1 MAFSEPGQEMGTER
15 QDTLEPHVPLC
26 QEIQLMDNVL
36 LCSAYLP
43 PISFFTAINSGGD
56 VLIEQYDNYC
66 KQTYRNRCRIATAG
80 GVQTLTIPVV
90 KADSPKQLMKDVRI
104 SDHGEWR
111 RQHWNALESAYM
123 NSPFFMYYQDDF
135 RPFYDKKY
143 EFLVDFN
150 TELTLLILK
159 LAGINKELRLTES
172 YTRHTD
178 GTTDF
183 RQMVEPGVQESAAPH
198 PYWQVFKQKYGF
210 LPNLSAVD
218 LLFNMGP
225 EFPLY
230 L

>member
-1 MAFSEPGQEMGTER
+1 MQT
-15 QDTLEPHVPLC
+15 
-26 QEIQLMDNVL
+26 VL
-36 LCSAYLP
+36 LTSAYLP
-43 PISFFTAINSGGD
+43 PVSFFTAINSGGD

-90 KADSPKQLMKDVRI
+90 KTDSPKQLMKDVRI

-111 RQHWNALESAYM
+111 HQHWNALESAYM

-135 RPFYDKKY
+135 RPFYKKKY
-143 EFLVDFN
+143 EFLLDFN
-150 TELTLLILK
+150 TELTLLIMK
-159 LAGINKELRLTES
+159 LAGIDKTVRLTES
-172 YTRHTD
+172 YGNRETQNDGITD
-178 GTTDF
+178 L
-183 RQMVEPGVQESAAPH
+183 RNLVEPGKNKPETQK
-198 PYWQVFKQKYGF
+198 PYWQVFKQKHGF

>member
-1 MAFSEPGQEMGTER
+1 M
-15 QDTLEPHVPLC
+15 DT
-26 QEIQLMDNVL
+26 IL
-36 LCSAYLP
+36 LTSAYLP

-56 VLIEQYDNYC
+56 VLVEQYDNYC
-66 KQTYRNRCRIATAG
+66 KQTYRNRCVIATAG
-80 GVQTLTIPVV
+80 GKQTLTIPVA
-90 KADSPKQLMKDVRI
+90 KSDSPKQLMKDVRI

-135 RPFYDKKY
+135 RPFYEKKY
-143 EFLVDFN
+143 EFLIDFN
-150 TELTLLILK
+150 TELTRRIME
-159 LAGINKELRLTES
+159 LAGIKKEIKLTES
-172 YTRHTD
+172 YMLGTD
-178 GTTDF
+178 GITDL
-183 RQMVEPGVQESAAPH
+183 RAIAEPGVQEPLNAK

-210 LPNLSAVD
+210 QANLSAVD

>member
-1 MAFSEPGQEMGTER
+1 
-15 QDTLEPHVPLC
+15 
-26 QEIQLMDNVL
+26 MDNTL

-43 PISFFTAINSGGD
+43 PVNFFTAIKSGGD

-80 GVQTLTIPVV
+80 GIQTLTIPVV
-90 KADSPKQLMKDVRI
+90 KSDSPKQLMKDVRI
-104 SDHGEWR
+104 SDHGDWR

-135 RPFYDKKY
+135 RPFYERRI
-143 EFLVDFN
+143 EFLIDFN
-150 TELTLLILK
+150 TQLTELILK
-159 LAGINKELRLTES
+159 LAGMDKKIKLTES
-172 YTRHTD
+172 YSRPTQGIND
-178 GTTDF
+178 L
-183 RQMVEPGVQESAAPH
+183 RQLIDPQQTAQNR

-210 LPNLSAVD
+210 QPNLSAVD

-225 EFPLY
+225 EFPLF

>member
-1 MAFSEPGQEMGTER
+1 MQT
-15 QDTLEPHVPLC
+15 
-26 QEIQLMDNVL
+26 VL
-36 LCSAYLP
+36 LTSAYLP
-43 PISFFTAINSGGD
+43 PVSFFTAINSGGD

-90 KADSPKQLMKDVRI
+90 KTDSPKQLMKDVRI

-111 RQHWNALESAYM
+111 HQHWNALESAYM

-135 RPFYDKKY
+135 RPFYEKKY
-143 EFLVDFN
+143 EFLLDFN
-150 TELTLLILK
+150 TELTLLIMK
-159 LAGINKELRLTES
+159 LAGIDKTVRLTES
-172 YTRHTD
+172 YGNRETQNDGITD
-178 GTTDF
+178 L
-183 RQMVEPGVQESAAPH
+183 RNLVEPGKNKPETQK
-198 PYWQVFKQKYGF
+198 PYWQVFKQKHGF

>member
-1 MAFSEPGQEMGTER
+1 
-15 QDTLEPHVPLC
+15 
-26 QEIQLMDNVL
+26 MDNTL

-43 PISFFTAINSGGD
+43 PVNFFTAIKSGGD

-80 GVQTLTIPVV
+80 GIQTLTIPVV
-90 KADSPKQLMKDVRI
+90 KSDSPKQLMKDVRI
-104 SDHGEWR
+104 SDHGDWR

-135 RPFYDKKY
+135 RPFYERRI
-143 EFLVDFN
+143 EFLIDFN
-150 TELTLLILK
+150 TQLTELILK
-159 LAGINKELRLTES
+159 LADMDKKIKLTES
-172 YTRHTD
+172 YSRPSTGIND
-178 GTTDF
+178 L
-183 RQMVEPGVQESAAPH
+183 RQLIDPQQTAQNR

-210 LPNLSAVD
+210 QPNLSAVD

>member
-1 MAFSEPGQEMGTER
+1 M
-15 QDTLEPHVPLC
+15 DT
-26 QEIQLMDNVL
+26 VL
-36 LCSAYLP
+36 LSSAYLP
-43 PISFFTAINSGGD
+43 PVSFFTAIKSGGD

-66 KQTYRNRCRIATAG
+66 KQTYRNRCRIATSAG
-80 GVQTLTIPVV
+80 IQTLTIPVV
-90 KADSPKQLMKDVRI
+90 KSTSPKQLMKDVRI

-111 RQHWNALESAYM
+111 HQHWNALESAYM

-135 RPFYDKKY
+135 RPFYEKKY

-159 LAGINKELRLTES
+159 LAGMDKTVNLTES
-172 YTRHTD
+172 YGKKEQSILD
-178 GTTDF
+178 L
-183 RQMVEPGVQESAAPH
+183 RQLVNPGQHEPKACR
-198 PYWQVFKQKYGF
+198 PYWQVFRQKYGF
-210 LPNLSAVD
+210 LANLSAVD

>member
-1 MAFSEPGQEMGTER
+1 MPN
-15 QDTLEPHVPLC
+15 TLLS
-26 QEIQLMDNVL
+26 
-36 LCSAYLP
+36 SAYLP

-66 KQTYRNRCRIATAG
+66 KQTYRNRCRIATAS
-80 GVQTLTIPVV
+80 GVQTLTVPVV
-90 KADSPKQLMKDVRI
+90 KSSSPKQLMKDVRI

-135 RPFYDKKY
+135 RPFYEKKY
-143 EFLVDFN
+143 EFLIDYN
-150 TELTLLILK
+150 TELTLLIMK
-159 LAGINKELRLTES
+159 LAGISKDIRLTES
-172 YTRHTD
+172 YGKKDENTMD
-178 GTTDF
+178 L
-183 RQMVEPGVQESAAPH
+183 RQLAEPGKDEPAQCRS
-198 PYWQVFKQKYGF
+198 YWQVFKEKYGF
-210 LPNLSAVD
+210 KANLSAVD

>member
-1 MAFSEPGQEMGTER
+1 MNT
-15 QDTLEPHVPLC
+15 
-26 QEIQLMDNVL
+26 VL
-36 LCSAYLP
+36 LSSAYLP
-43 PISFFTAINSGGD
+43 PVSFFTAINSGGD

-66 KQTYRNRCRIATAG
+66 KQTYRNRCRIATAA
-80 GVQTLTIPVV
+80 GVQSLTVPIV
-90 KADSPKQLMKDVRI
+90 KGTTPKQLMKDVRI

-135 RPFYDKKY
+135 RPFYEKKID
-143 EFLVDFN
+143 FLIDFN
-150 TELTLLILK
+150 TELTELILK
-159 LAGINKELRLTES
+159 LAGMEKCLKLTES
-172 YTRHTD
+172 YTRPD
-178 GTTDF
+178 SGTRDL
-183 RQMVEPGVQESAAPH
+183 RKMVEPVVEVSEEQR

-210 LPNLSAVD
+210 QPNLSAVD

>member
-1 MAFSEPGQEMGTER
+1 
-15 QDTLEPHVPLC
+15 
-26 QEIQLMDNVL
+26 MDNTL

-43 PISFFTAINSGGD
+43 PVNFFTAIKSGGD

-80 GVQTLTIPVV
+80 GIQTLTIPVV
-90 KADSPKQLMKDVRI
+90 KSDSPKQLMKDVRI
-104 SDHGEWR
+104 SDHGDWR

-135 RPFYDKKY
+135 RPFYERRI
-143 EFLVDFN
+143 EFLIDFN
-150 TELTLLILK
+150 TQLTELILK
-159 LAGINKELRLTES
+159 LAGMDKKIKLTES
-172 YTRHTD
+172 YSRPTQGIND
-178 GTTDF
+178 L
-183 RQMVEPGVQESAAPH
+183 RQLIDPQQTAQNR

-210 LPNLSAVD
+210 QPNLSAVD

>member
-1 MAFSEPGQEMGTER
+1 
-15 QDTLEPHVPLC
+15 
-26 QEIQLMDNVL
+26 MDNTL

-43 PISFFTAINSGGD
+43 PVNFFTAIKSGGD

-80 GVQTLTIPVV
+80 GIQTLTIPVV
-90 KADSPKQLMKDVRI
+90 KSDSPKQLMKDVRI
-104 SDHGEWR
+104 SDHGDWR

-135 RPFYDKKY
+135 RPFYERRI
-143 EFLVDFN
+143 EFLIDFN
-150 TELTLLILK
+150 TLLTELILK
-159 LAGINKELRLTES
+159 LAGMDKKIKLTES
-172 YTRHTD
+172 YSRPTQGIND
-178 GTTDF
+178 L
-183 RQMVEPGVQESAAPH
+183 RQLIDPQQTAQNR

-210 LPNLSAVD
+210 QPNLSAVD

>member
-1 MAFSEPGQEMGTER
+1 
-15 QDTLEPHVPLC
+15 
-26 QEIQLMDNVL
+26 MDNTL

-43 PISFFTAINSGGD
+43 PVNFFTAIKRGGD

-80 GVQTLTIPVV
+80 GIQTLTIPVV
-90 KADSPKQLMKDVRI
+90 KSDSPKQLMKDVRI
-104 SDHGEWR
+104 SDHGDWR

-135 RPFYDKKY
+135 RPFYERRI
-143 EFLVDFN
+143 EFLIDFN
-150 TELTLLILK
+150 TQLTELILK
-159 LAGINKELRLTES
+159 LAGMDKKIKLTES
-172 YTRHTD
+172 YSRPSTGIND
-178 GTTDF
+178 L
-183 RQMVEPGVQESAAPH
+183 RQLIDPQQTSQNR

-210 LPNLSAVD
+210 QPNLSAVD

>member
-1 MAFSEPGQEMGTER
+1 
-15 QDTLEPHVPLC
+15 
-26 QEIQLMDNVL
+26 MDNVL